1 MVSLNWRKKRKLQST
16 SALNEE
22 EEEEDGN
29 VPEGVDWLTAI
40 KKSKHM
46 VLEDGPAKCKRL
58 RDEGVLLAD
67 NER

>member
-22 EEEEDGN
+22 EEYGN

-46 VLEDGPAKCKRL
+46 VLEDGAAKCKRL